1 MKNRVG
7 EENINNQGLKMI
19 IIEYR
24 NSNDIDVKFED
35 GYIKKTKYCH
45 FKDGCVKNP
54 NYNDSQ
60 AIDRTGE
67 TNINNQGLK
76 MIIIKYK
83 NRTHVDI
90 QFEDG
95 TIVYNRGYRDFK
107 NGSINH
113 PTMFS
118 LASTNPKLAQRLA
131 DDERNNMSFEDFY
144 NIPSYS
150 NQYFYTTCPR
160 CGMPIKNKHKINN
173 MQNYNI
179 YCEYCSD
186 TSSISE
192 KFMIEILKQL
202 KINYQY
208 QLTKKHFKWCNEFK
222 YDFYIPSL
230 NMIIETNGIQHYIET
245 KTNNWKTLEEE
256 QWNDLFKYKCAK
268 YHIDKYI
275 VIDCRHSTLEW
286 LKENIIK
293 ELNKY
298 IDLSNIDWELAWE
311 ESQNSNVIKCWEL
324 WNKGYR
330 VMEIVKE
337 LDLDKATVRKYLKR
351 GYECGKCDYTVET
364 SRKQKGKNGV
374 K

>member
-1 MKNRVG
+1 MKDRIG

-24 NSNDIDVKFED
+24 NCNNIDVQFED
-35 GYIKKTKYCH
+35 GYIKTTRYSH

-67 TNINNQGLK
+67 TNISNQGLN
-76 MIIIKYK
+76 MTIIKYK

-95 TIVYNRGYRDFK
+95 TIVYNRGYKDFQT
-107 NGSINH
+107 GSINH

-131 DDERNNMSFEDFY
+131 NDKRNNMTFEDFY

-245 KTNNWKTLEEE
+245 KTNNWKTLEQE
-256 QWNDLFKYKCAK
+256 QMNDLFKYKCAK
-268 YHIDKYI
+268 GHVNNYI

-337 LDLDKATVRKYLKR
+337 LDLDKTTVRKYLKR